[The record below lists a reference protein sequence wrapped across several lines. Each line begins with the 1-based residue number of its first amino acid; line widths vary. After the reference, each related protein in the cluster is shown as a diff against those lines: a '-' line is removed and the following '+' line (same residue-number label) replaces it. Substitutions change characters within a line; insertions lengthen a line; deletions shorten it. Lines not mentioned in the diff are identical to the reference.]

1 MAYVHPSRDSAQS
14 PRRSH
19 GAGGKPASRHSLAR
33 LLSELQY
40 ALDEHFFDYRHS
52 GRAIALRRLR
62 LGVELL
68 CKLEDQILLP
78 ALHASRD
85 GGWPEV
91 DKALEEVELLRDLS
105 ALLNRTLVEQQSTL
119 VPAIEGVAQLHF
131 AALDELLV
139 DADGDAVPWARLE
152 GEMREQLA
160 AWRAEVN
167 EHGELADD
175 EDDDP
180 VGAPPR

>member
-1 MAYVHPSRDSAQS
+1 MAYVHPGRDGAQS
-14 PRRSH
+14 PRRTH
-19 GAGGKPASRHSLAR
+19 GAGGTPASRQSLAR

-40 ALDEHFFDYRHS
+40 ALDEHFFDYRYR
-52 GRAIALRRLR
+52 GGAAALRRLR
-62 LGVELL
+62 LGIALL
-68 CKLEDQILLP
+68 CALEDQILLP

-85 GGWPEV
+85 GDWPEV
-91 DKALEEVELLRDLS
+91 DKAMEELELLRDLS
-105 ALLNRTLVEQQSTL
+105 ALLDRTLVEQQSTL

-139 DADGDAVPWARLE
+139 DADGDAMPWAGME
-152 GEMREQLA
+152 SEMREQLA
-160 AWRAEVN
+160 AWRAEVS

-175 EDDDP
+175 EDGDP